1 MTVPS
6 PILCMRSVVNIYC
19 FGIEQYVHFADV
31 QATAKIRPAAAA
43 GSSVEEARDGQNI
56 PNILLPLA

>member
-1 MTVPS
+1 
-6 PILCMRSVVNIYC
+6 MRSVVNIYC

-31 QATAKIRPAAAA
+31 QAKIRPAAAA
-43 GSSVEEARDGQNI
+43 GSSVEEARDGKNI